1 MVDQIYLDP
10 GKYVYSNHPA
20 VVSYAQENVGEAKT
34 VRQKVLK
41 FYYTIRDNIRYDPY
55 MPIAD
60 RTSYRASDAVISK
73 RGWCVPKAALLAACC
88 RIYGIPA
95 RPGYADVK
103 NHLATQR
110 LLDLLGTDV
119 FAWHSYCDIYID
131 GKWVKAT
138 PAFNLA
144 LCEKFGLKPLEFD
157 GQNDSLFHEFD
168 QKGNKHMEYIQ
179 DRGIFQMFLLKKYL
193 PPLRRCIEQTTLKV
207 PEVIFSTKYP
217 NEINKI

>member
-1 MVDQIYLDP
+1 MVDKIYLDP
-10 GKYVYSNHPA
+10 GKYVDSNHPA
-20 VVSYAQENVGEAKT
+20 VISYAKEHVGKAKT
-34 VRQKVLK
+34 SRQIVLN
-41 FYYTIRDNIRYDPY
+41 FYYTIRDTIRYDPY

-60 RTSYRASDAVISK
+60 PASYRASDAVITK

-131 GKWVKAT
+131 DKWVKAT

-144 LCEKFGLKPLEFD
+144 LCEKFNLKPLEFD
-157 GQNDSLFHEFD
+157 GKNDSLFHEFD
-168 QKGNKHMEYIQ
+168 KKGNKHMEYIL
-179 DRGIFQMFLLKKYL
+179 DRGIFSDVPFETILTTFKKMY
-193 PPLRRCIEQTTLKV
+193 RADYIKGAGGDFHKEASQ
-207 PEVIFSTKYP
+207 S
-217 NEINKI
+217 N